1 MASRRQ
7 MLRSS
12 MVVGFFSLL
21 GSLTGILVET
31 SIAARLSLSRSSD
44 TFYVA
49 FTAPYV
55 IVNMLNATGQFSLVP
70 FFSTLDARHSAEEL
84 WRGFSY
90 LGNILFLG
98 SSAIAIAGS
107 AAAPGGIPGIAPGF
121 FASPKEIATQLS
133 QWRVLII

>member
-12 MVVGFFSLL
+12 MVVVFFCLL
-21 GSLTGILVET
+21 GSLTGILSET

-90 LGNILFLG
+90 VVNILFLG
-98 SSAIAIAGS
+98 SSALPTPGS
-107 AAAPGGIPGIAPGF
+107 APAPRGGP
-121 FASPKEIATQLS
+121 
-133 QWRVLII
+133 

>member
-70 FFSTLDARHSAEEL
+70 FFSTLDARHSAEAL
-84 WRGFSY
+84 WRSLSHMASLPP
-90 LGNILFLG
+90 LGHGAL
-98 SSAIAIAGS
+98 AR
-107 AAAPGGIPGIAPGF
+107 P
-121 FASPKEIATQLS
+121 
-133 QWRVLII
+133 

>member
-1 MASRRQ
+1 MTSRRQ
-7 MLRSS
+7 ILRSS
-12 MVVGFFSLL
+12 LVVGVFSLL

-49 FTAPYV
+49 FTAPYL
-55 IVNMLNATGQFSLVP
+55 IVNVLSATGQFSLVP

-90 LGNILFLG
+90 VANMLFLG
-98 SSAIAIAGS
+98 SDAHALPGP
-107 AAAPGGIPGIAPGF
+107 AAAP
-121 FASPKEIATQLS
+121 
-133 QWRVLII
+133 RVDPDPDTHR

>member
-1 MASRRQ
+1 MTSKRQ
-7 MLRSS
+7 ILRSS
-12 MVVGFFSLL
+12 MVVGVFSLL

-49 FTAPYV
+49 FTAPYL
-55 IVNMLNATGQFSLVP
+55 IVNVLSATGQFSLVP

-90 LGNILFLG
+90 AANLLVLGPR
-98 SSAIAIAGS
+98 AIPTAGP
-107 AAAPGGIPGIAPGF
+107 AAAPG
-121 FASPKEIATQLS
+121 
-133 QWRVLII
+133 VLRRSGPRLPP